1 MFQSKNHMTHILRPV
16 SVTMRQQSEHL
27 ISESKLD
34 YIESKLQVK
43 DLTFTAIVPKL
54 DYIESYLEYN
64 DFSL

>member
-1 MFQSKNHMTHILRPV
+1 
-16 SVTMRQQSEHL
+16 MRQQSEHL

-43 DLTFTAIVPKL
+43 DFTFTAIVPKP